1 MRSRRPLAEAGVQLG
16 AEPAAATD
24 PAHRDELRSFGRR
37 RGRRLSARQQHLLD
51 VVLPRVALA
60 PALSAQSPA
69 AQFPAPVAGLWLEI
83 GFGGG
88 EHLIWQARANPE
100 VGLIGCEVFEDGVV
114 KALSAI
120 DEGALGNVRIS
131 TEDAREVLRAAARR
145 LPRPGVH
152 PVSRPLAQEA
162 PRQAPAHQSRAGR
175 RAGPRHAPRC
185 ENCASPPISAT
196 TCAPSCS
203 PCMAHADFAWQVA
216 GPAGLARRGGPI
228 GRRHA
233 MRRRPAGRAV
243 ARYFLRF
250 LRREAAAYR
259 RTHPLASRVTIP

>member
-1 MRSRRPLAEAGVQLG
+1 MRSKRPLAEAGVQLG

-60 PALSAQSPA
+60 PALSARSPA
-69 AQFPAPVAGLWLEI
+69 AQFPAPIAGLWLEI

-131 TEDAREVLRAAARR
+131 TEDAREVLRALPAGCLDRVFILFPDPWPKKRHVKRR
-145 LPRPGVH
+145 LINPALVEALARVMRPGGEL
-152 PVSRPLAQEA
+152 RIATDIGDYLRTILLAL
-162 PRQAPAHQSRAGR
+162 H
-175 RAGPRHAPRC
+175 
-185 ENCASPPISAT
+185 
-196 TCAPSCS
+196 
-203 PCMAHADFAWQVA
+203 AHADFAWQIA
-216 GPAGLARRGGPI
+216 GPQDWRQ
-228 GRRHA
+228 
-233 MRRRPAGRAV
+233 RRPDWPPTRYEAKAGREN
-243 ARYFLRF
+243 RRSYFLRF
-250 LRREAAAYR
+250 LRREAR
-259 RTHPLASRVTIP
+259 HIGDPPLASRVTIP